1 MKDDQRGVEMMKH
14 SVFTVLLPEKDL
26 DQVFEL
32 LKELGYD
39 GVELRVNDDYHVSA
53 GGILLS
59 VKRIRELM
67 TRHGLEIPV
76 LATYLSIRDSKAL
89 LPVYEAAELLG
100 SGGIRVS
107 LGPALD
113 GRRAYWSALEET
125 RKDLEAFLKAV
136 GSFKAKTLF
145 EVHFK
150 TLISSPSLAYLLL
163 QPFDPAKV
171 GIIYDPGNMIIEGR
185 EDWTVGVEVLKGYLG
200 HVHVKNVSWQKQG
213 TAWNWVLDELEH
225 GMVDWPGVF
234 DALRKVNYAGYIS
247 NEDLHGVPL
256 PGATGFIGEKIGSTE
271 STPQKPIETKL
282 AEDLQ
287 YLKKLDID

>member
-1 MKDDQRGVEMMKH
+1 MKH
-14 SVFTVLLPEKDL
+14 SVFTVLLPDKSL

-32 LKELGYD
+32 LKDIGYD
-39 GVELRVNDDYHVSA
+39 GVELRVNDDYHVPA
-53 GGILLS
+53 GGIVSS

-67 TRHGLEIPV
+67 TRCGLEIPV

-100 SGGIRVS
+100 SKGIRVS

-113 GRRAYWSALEET
+113 GRRSYWSTLEET
-125 RKDLEAFLKAV
+125 RKDLDAFLRTV
-136 GSFKAKTLF
+136 DRFRAKTLF

-185 EDWTVGVEVLKGYLG
+185 EDWNVGVEVLKGYLG
-200 HVHVKNVSWQKQG
+200 HVHVKNVSWQKQDA
-213 TAWNWVLDELEH
+213 TWNWVLDELEH
-225 GMVDWPGVF
+225 GMVEWPNVF
-234 DALRKVNYAGYIS
+234 EALQKVNYTGYVS
-247 NEDLHGVPL
+247 NEDLFGVPL
-256 PGATGFIGEKIGSTE
+256 PGATGFIGEKIGSAE
-271 STPQKPIETKL
+271 STPQKPIKMKL
-282 AEDLQ
+282 AEDLN
-287 YLKKLDID
+287 YLKNLEKKCSGKTT